1 MGQPSAFSQPMVA
14 APLQTELSD
23 KVYTLGPDD
32 ELSVVISG
40 KGGYRES
47 VDVAITPQG
56 TVMLPMVNKVRAGG
70 LTLTEFSKKV
80 ERLLGIDYLVSP
92 RVYITLKARKSHKV
106 RLVGEIASSGTYYLQ
121 AESELLKDVII
132 RAGGPVNGFNKTGFL
147 IRLPSSGESAERLRT
162 PERYTFNLLELMN
175 DTSGKLNV
183 PVKAGDIIYV
193 LSGEH
198 AREFSGSEEG
208 NVLVFG
214 QVRNPGIITYSKG
227 LTALR
232 AILKAGNFTEVAAR
246 SRVQVKRKAAD
257 GKLVTL
263 KVNIN
268 EIIEG
273 GDQSADLLLQPGDVV
288 YVPRSIF

>member
-1 MGQPSAFSQPMVA
+1 MVA
-14 APLQTELSD
+14 APLNTELSD

-47 VDVAITPQG
+47 VDVEITPQG
-56 TVMLPMVNKVRAGG
+56 TVMLPMVNEVRAGG
-70 LTLTEFSKKV
+70 LTLTEFSRKV

-92 RVYITLKARKSHKV
+92 RVYVTLKARRSHKV
-106 RLVGEIASSGTYYLQ
+106 TLVGEIASSGTYYLQ

-132 RAGGPVNGFNKTGFL
+132 HAGGPVNGFNKTVFL
-147 IRLPSSGESAERLRT
+147 IRLPSSSESAERRRT
-162 PERYTFNLLELMN
+162 PERYALNLLELMN
-175 DTSGKLNV
+175 DVSGKLNV
-183 PVKAGDIIYV
+183 PVKEGDIIYV

-198 AREFSGSEEG
+198 ATEFSGSEEG

-227 LTALR
+227 LTVLR
-232 AILKAGNFTEVAAR
+232 AILKAGNFTEGAAK
-246 SRVQVKRKAAD
+246 SRVQVKRRTN

-268 EIIEG
+268 LIIED
-273 GDQSADLLLQPGDVV
+273 GDQSADLLLQPGDIV

>member
-1 MGQPSAFSQPMVA
+1 MSLRPMVA
-14 APLQTELSD
+14 APVRTDLSD

-47 VDVAITPQG
+47 VDVEITPQG
-56 TVMLPMVNKVRAGG
+56 TVILPMLNEVRASG
-70 LTLTEFSKKV
+70 LTLSKFSKKV

-92 RVYITLKARKSHKV
+92 RVYVTLKARKSHKV
-106 RLVGEIASSGTYYLQ
+106 RLVGEIGSAGTYYLQ

-132 RAGGPVNGFNKTGFL
+132 RAGGPVNGFNKTVFL
-147 IRLPSSGESAERLRT
+147 IKPPSSSESAEGLPPHRW
-162 PERYTFNLLELMN
+162 TFNLLDLMN

-183 PVKAGDIIYV
+183 SVKEGDIIYV

-198 AREFSGSEEG
+198 ANEFSGSEEG
-208 NVLVFG
+208 NVMVFG

-227 LTALR
+227 LTVLR
-232 AILKAGNFTEVAAR
+232 AILKAGNFTEGAAR
-246 SRVQVKRKAAD
+246 SRVQVKRKTD
-257 GKLVTL
+257 GKVVTL

-268 EIIEG
+268 LIIED
-273 GDQSADLLLQPGDVV
+273 GDQSADLLLQPGDIV